1 MNIKTQRYLGFG
13 LSLVNAI
20 GAIAMFV
27 SLTKEAPKAQAKIK
41 SLPKNAKKI
50 TKVKTFI
57 KSYKLSLIL
66 TGATIASGVASKVLS
81 TKTEASLIATIGMLD
96 AGLHKYKGKI
106 KETLGVEADKDIVR
120 EFIKDN
126 YSKSD
131 DEPEPGEQLFK
142 CELIGYFYAKPENVW
157 KAMTRINE
165 DISGEIDYCSSGM
178 DYPANYTLA
187 EFIRLSKARPLSHTL
202 DETRLEFGWSYE
214 YLSECYSTVKIHW
227 EMDEKPDDDGARLIS
242 FSEGPVWLP
251 DSWDMH
257 KTGQISD
264 EDYFRGS
271 DPKLVN
277 PNDSLYSVNKEGETY
292 EQQI

>member
-1 MNIKTQRYLGFG
+1 MKLKTQRYLSWG
-13 LSLVNAI
+13 LAI
-20 GAIAMFV
+20 LNVVGVIGTFCTV
-27 SLTKEAPKAQAKIK
+27 SKEAPTAQMKLK
-41 SLPKNAKKI
+41 TLPKDAKKI
-50 TKVKTFI
+50 IKVKTFI
-57 KSYKLSLIL
+57 KNYKMSLIFA
-66 TGATIASGVASKVLS
+66 GATIASGIGSKVLS
-81 TKTEASLIATIGMLD
+81 AKTEASLIATVGMLD
-96 AGLHKYKGKI
+96 ASLHKYKGKI
-106 KETLGVEADKDIVR
+106 KETLGIEADKDIVR
-120 EFIKDN
+120 EIIKDN
-126 YSKSD
+126 YDKSN

-165 DISGEIDYCSSGM
+165 DISGEIDYCYSGM

-187 EFIRLSKARPLSHTL
+187 EFIRLSKARPLSHVL

-214 YLSECYSTVKIHW
+214 YLSECYNTVKIHW

-277 PNDSLYSVNKEGETY
+277 PNDSLYSVDK
-292 EQQI
+292 

>member
-1 MNIKTQRYLGFG
+1 MDIKTQRYLSLG
-13 LSLVNAI
+13 LAALNVAGTI
-20 GAIAMFV
+20 GMFV
-27 SLTKEAPKAQAKIK
+27 SLTKEAPKAQAQLN
-41 SLPKNAKKI
+41 SLPKDAKKS

-57 KSYKLSLIL
+57 KNYKVSLIFAG
-66 TGATIASGVASKVLS
+66 TTIASGVASKVLS
-81 TKTEASLIATIGMLD
+81 TKTEASLIATVGMLD
-96 AGLHKYKGKI
+96 ASLHKYKGKI
-106 KETLGVEADKDIVR
+106 KETLGIEADKDIVR
-120 EFIKDN
+120 EIIKDN
-126 YSKSD
+126 YDKSN

-178 DYPANYTLA
+178 DCPANYTLD
-187 EFIRLSKARPLSHTL
+187 EFIRLSKARPLSHVL
-202 DETRLEFGWSYE
+202 DESRLEFGWSYE
-214 YLSECYSTVKIHW
+214 YLSEYHNTVKIHW

-242 FSEGPVWLP
+242 FSEEPVWLP
-251 DSWDMH
+251 DSWSMH

-277 PNDSLYSVNKEGETY
+277 QNDSLYSVNK
-292 EQQI
+292 